1 MDDDGQNAGTHIPE
15 RAASDSAGSVASFL
29 ARWGSYTL
37 AGARLPYCKPSE
49 KKGTALDRQAYV
61 DHIIDHFQNPRNKG
75 RMEDAD
81 VQLGGGNPGCGD
93 LITMYVKID
102 DDDRVDAVT
111 FEGDG
116 CTISQAGGSIVTE
129 LAQGLTLDEV
139 KALGLEEI
147 NEEMG
152 EEVVKSRVRCAT
164 LALGTLQAAV
174 DQFRRDRERR
184 EAGLPPVEVRPFEV

>member
-1 MDDDGQNAGTHIPE
+1 
-15 RAASDSAGSVASFL
+15 
-29 ARWGSYTL
+29 
-37 AGARLPYCKPSE
+37 
-49 KKGTALDRQAYV
+49 
-61 DHIIDHFQNPRNKG
+61 
-75 RMEDAD
+75 MEDAD

-164 LALGTLQAAV
+164 LALGPLQAAV
-174 DQFRRDRERR
+174 DQVRRDRARR
-184 EAGLPPVEVRPFEV
+184 EAGLPPVEVKPFEV